1 MPHSMQELISQT
13 GVLNPCSLQWK
24 CRVLIIGREVP
35 NKGGF
40 KKNFVCLFV
49 YFWLHW
55 VFIAK
60 WRPSLVSVSRSCS
73 LLGCTG
79 FSLWWLLL
87 LQSMGSRHKGFSSCS
102 SQTHEL
108 GLRSCSPW
116 AWLPYGMWN
125 LPGTGIE
132 PMSPALAGEFLT
144 TGSPGKSENP
154 FLAFS
159 SFQRPLYSLPHAPS
173 IFPASEGQLS
183 LPHTASL

>member
-1 MPHSMQELISQT
+1 M
-13 GVLNPCSLQWK
+13 
-24 CRVLIIGREVP
+24 
-35 NKGGF
+35 
-40 KKNFVCLFV
+40 
-49 YFWLHW
+49 
-55 VFIAK
+55 AK
-60 WRPSLVSVSRSCS
+60 RGLSLVSVSRNHS
-73 LLGCTG
+73 LLWRMD

-87 LQSMGSRHKGFSSCS
+87 LQSIGSRHKGFSSCS
-102 SQTHEL
+102 SQTQEL

-116 AWLPYGMWN
+116 ASLPSGMWN
-125 LPGTGIE
+125 LPRPGIE